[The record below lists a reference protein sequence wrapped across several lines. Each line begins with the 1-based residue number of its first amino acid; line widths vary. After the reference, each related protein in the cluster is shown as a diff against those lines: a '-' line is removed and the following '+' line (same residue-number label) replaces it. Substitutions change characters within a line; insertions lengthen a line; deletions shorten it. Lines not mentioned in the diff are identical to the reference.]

1 MTSDPLSAALKEIS
15 EARHLLESLLTAS
28 ENFEYHRAK
37 SVLKKL
43 NRKVRDLARLQAKH
57 QRTQKSRV
65 PDLYVLNFEPAAP
78 RSVASPRRLSR
89 PGAPTRVGASGS

>member
-37 SVLKKL
+37 AVLKKL
-43 NRKVRDLARLQAKH
+43 NRKVRDLARLQSEY
-57 QRTQKSRV
+57 QQVEKSRV
-65 PDLYVLNFEPAAP
+65 PNLCVLNFQPPSPPVGRVPSPAAP
-78 RSVASPRRLSR
+78 TRS
-89 PGAPTRVGASGS
+89 GATGS

>member
-43 NRKVRDLARLQAKH
+43 NRKVRDLARLQASYSQMEKLRAPNLH
-57 QRTQKSRV
+57 
-65 PDLYVLNFEPAAP
+65 VLNFEPP
-78 RSVASPRRLSR
+78 SPV
-89 PGAPTRVGASGS
+89 APTRAGVTGS